1 MARSDFSVESTIAI
15 IMKELVMIRDLA
27 RKVGA
32 NTPVVDITAD
42 LHRQMIEDGFG
53 DRDMSELV
61 SPYRVRR

>member
-1 MARSDFSVESTIAI
+1 MASTIAI
-15 IMKELVMIRDLA
+15 MMKDLDMIQDLA

-53 DRDMSELV
+53 ERDMSELV
-61 SPYRVRR
+61 TPYRVRR